1 MNDLIIRGITGTLF
15 VGVLI
20 GSLWWHPIA
29 ASVVLGVFLT
39 LGLIEY
45 YRFFDLNAGILPG
58 KIPGVLAGVLIYI
71 LIAAE
76 PYISV
81 KINPYP
87 IITVIVFLVFLTELW
102 RNKLQPLLN
111 CGVHAFGLLY
121 LVLPFI
127 LLTLLSANKLNE
139 FPIVLGMFILIW
151 MNDTFAYLSGRL
163 IGKTKLF
170 ERISPK
176 KTWEG
181 TIGGFVFAGLAG
193 ALIGWLTGDIV
204 FWIIAAIIIA
214 PSAVLGDLLESAFKR
229 SLNIKD
235 SGNILPGHG
244 GILDRFDATLFG
256 TPFFFLW
263 YSIYI
268 LYF

>member
-1 MNDLIIRGITGTLF
+1 MSDLVTRGITGALF
-15 VGVLI
+15 VGALL

-29 ASVVLGVFLT
+29 ASVVFSVFLI
-39 LGLIEY
+39 LGLLEY
-45 YRFFDLNAGILPG
+45 YRFFDLNAGILPS
-58 KIPGVLAGVLIYI
+58 KISGLFAGSTIFL
-71 LIAAE
+71 LFAAA
-76 PYISV
+76 PFIPF
-81 KINPYP
+81 KLPIFP
-87 IITVIVFLVFLTELW
+87 IIFAVVFALFLTELW
-102 RNKLQPLLN
+102 RKKSQPLMN
-111 CGVHAFGLLY
+111 NGVHAFGLLY
-121 LVLPFI
+121 LVIPFA
-127 LLTLLSANKLNE
+127 LLTYLSPVKHDF
-139 FPIVLGMFILIW
+139 FPVVAGMLILIW
-151 MNDTFAYLSGRL
+151 TNDTFAYLTGRL
-163 IGKTKLF
+163 LGRTKLM

-181 TIGGFVFAGLAG
+181 TIGGLIFTIAAGS
-193 ALIGWLTGDIV
+193 LIGWGTDHLV
-204 FWIIAAIIIA
+204 FWIIAAVVIA
-214 PSAVLGDLLESAFKR
+214 PSAIFGDLLESTFKR